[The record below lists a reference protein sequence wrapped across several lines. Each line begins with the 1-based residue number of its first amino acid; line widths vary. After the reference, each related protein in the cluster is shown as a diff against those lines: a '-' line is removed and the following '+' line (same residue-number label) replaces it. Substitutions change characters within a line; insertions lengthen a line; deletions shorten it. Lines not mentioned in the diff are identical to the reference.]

1 MQLNQDF
8 LQEVPVWLVLM
19 LALLGGVTGEMWR
32 ADKEGAQGWHLLR
45 RVLMRSGACMACGL
59 AGTMLLYGAGLS
71 LWSASALGCM
81 TAMAGADLAVG
92 IYERWLVK
100 RLGLASGTRRK
111 RLPERGD

>member
-1 MQLNQDF
+1 MQLNQAF
-8 LQEVPVWLVLM
+8 LQEVPVWLVVA

-32 ADKEGAQGWHLLR
+32 ADKEGAQGWYLVR

-81 TAMAGADLAVG
+81 TAMAGADMALSL
-92 IYERWLVK
+92 YERWVAK
-100 RLGLASGTRRK
+100 RLGLGASGRRR
-111 RLPERGD
+111 RL